1 VIGRTE
7 RDRPAE
13 RRIHKVLVAN
23 RGEIAVRVF
32 QTCRELGIGTVAVH
46 SEADVASPHRFA
58 ADESVLLG
66 PAPAT
71 ESYLR
76 ADRVIEAA
84 RRSGADAI
92 HPGYGFL
99 SENASFASEV
109 EEAGITF
116 LGPTGEQIA
125 AMGDKVEARRRMEA
139 AGVPVI
145 PGTEGPV
152 GPEDLRAEAERIGFP
167 LLLKAAGGGGG
178 KGIRK
183 VDSIGE
189 VEAAYERTTR
199 EAGAAF
205 GDSRVYL
212 ERFVHPSRHVE
223 VQVLGDGRGNGLFL
237 GERECSLQRNHQ
249 KLVEETPSP
258 AISDAVRA
266 RMREASL
273 AGVAA
278 LSYRGAGT
286 FEYLYDEAREEFYF
300 LEMNTRLQVEHPV
313 TEQVTGLDL
322 VAEQLAIG
330 EGRSLEGVPEPT
342 RRGASVEFRIYAEDP
357 YRGFRPS
364 TGTIRAL
371 RLPHTPFGRI
381 DANLRDGQEITPW
394 YDPMLAKAIA
404 WGPTRLQAIDRL
416 IALLSRIR
424 IGGIHT
430 TVPLG
435 IEICRS
441 EFFRAGDFHTG
452 TLEEWLDRPE
462 LPRERPELLERLAA
476 IIARDQIGAR
486 RPVGEEAPADGGSW
500 GRVGRLEGTGRR
512 ARP

>member
-1 VIGRTE
+1 MNKKPIK
-7 RDRPAE
+7 
-13 RRIHKVLVAN
+13 KVLVAN
-23 RGEIAVRVF
+23 RGEIAIRVF
-32 QTCRELGIGTVAVH
+32 HTCRELGLATVSVY
-46 SEADVASPHRFA
+46 SDADVASPHRFA
-58 ADESVLLG
+58 ADHSVRLG
-66 PAPAT
+66 PPPAT

-76 ADRVIEAA
+76 VDAIIDAA
-84 RRSGADAI
+84 RSTGADAI

-99 SENASFASEV
+99 SENSAFAGEV
-109 EEAGITF
+109 ESAGICF
-116 LGPTGEQIA
+116 LGPTPEQIA
-125 AMGDKVEARRRMEA
+125 RMGDKVEARERMTV

-145 PGTEGPV
+145 PGTDGPV
-152 GPEDLRAEAERIGFP
+152 SESEITEAAEKVGYP

-178 KGIRK
+178 KGIRL
-183 VDSIGE
+183 
-189 VEAAYERTTR
+189 VESPEELASAYARTTR

-223 VQVLGDGRGNGLFL
+223 VQVLGDGQGNGLFL
-237 GERECSLQRNHQ
+237 GERECSIQRNHQ

-258 AISDAVRA
+258 VINDTVRA
-266 RMREASL
+266 KMRHAAL
-273 AGVAA
+273 AGVRA
-278 LSYRGAGT
+278 LNYRGAGT
-286 FEYLYDEAREEFYF
+286 FEFLFDETQDEFFF

-322 VAEQLAIG
+322 VAEQIAIG
-330 EGRSLEGVPEPT
+330 NGKSLESIEEPS
-342 RRGASVEFRIYAEDP
+342 RRGSSIEFRIYAEDP

-364 TGTIRAL
+364 TGLVRAL
-371 RLPHTPFGRI
+371 RLPHSPFGRI
-381 DANLRDGQEITPW
+381 DACLREGQEITPW

-404 WGPTRLQAIDRL
+404 WGPTRSQAIDRL
-416 IALLSRIR
+416 STLLSRIR

-441 EFFRAGDFHTG
+441 EFFRQGDFHTG

-462 LPRERPELLERLAA
+462 LPTSEPPMLEQLAA
-476 IIARDQIGAR
+476 IIARGRMGASKA
-486 RPVGEEAPADGGSW
+486 VGESPPADGGAW